1 MYKKITHTIIEEHFD
16 CPEAVDIAVELEN
29 GNGSLPMKIQAIQPP
44 MVMPASQFKTQIR
57 ELVMDLD
64 SRWQTLLNATF
75 DTAYDYEAAI
85 EDAFVT
91 ANQLGDLLKSYY
103 GAEFG
108 ERFNHHWRAVAIN
121 LLYTWR
127 NVKNNFDNSVQKE
140 NLMKLSPAVAQ
151 LLNQYNSR
159 WDRTAVTNLSN
170 DWLSAYVAL
179 AEAIKAKN
187 AAAQT
192 KNKSTIASDINQF
205 SNTLSDG
212 VIQQFPSLFT

>member
-29 GNGSLPMKIQAIQPP
+29 GNGNLLMKFQAVQSP
-44 MVMPASQFKTQIR
+44 MVMPASQFKTKIR

-91 ANQLGDLLKSYY
+91 SNQLGDLLKSYY
-103 GAEFG
+103 GVEFG
-108 ERFNHHWRAVAIN
+108 ERLNQHWRSAAMT
-121 LLYTWR
+121 LLYSWR
-127 NVKNNFDNSVQKE
+127 NVKSNFDNSVQKE
-140 NLMKLSPAVAQ
+140 NLLKLSPVLAQ
-151 LLNQYNSR
+151 VLNQYNSQ

-170 DWLSAYVAL
+170 EWLSAYVAL

-205 SNTLSDG
+205 SNILSDG

>member
-29 GNGSLPMKIQAIQPP
+29 GNGSLPMKFQAIQPP
-44 MVMPASQFKTQIR
+44 MVMPASQFKTKIR

-85 EDAFVT
+85 EDAFVN

-140 NLMKLSPAVAQ
+140 NLLKLSPAVAQ
-151 LLNQYNSR
+151 LLNQYNSQ

-170 DWLSAYVAL
+170 EWLSAYVAL